1 MERIIRNKT
10 KMRPSPSSSS
20 SSLSMGLLASMVLVC
35 SLSNLFVR
43 IDFCE
48 AQNSFVPSNQASVP
62 NEGQDSTKIE
72 ENLLSFSN
80 VIDWVFGE
88 PDEEHQ
94 KHELEEHFGFIRGGE
109 GKTDVD
115 LAKLANKIGIKPEF
129 FNFKAH
135 DYDNNDRIDGLE
147 LMNMIVREK
156 SSLFDDSKNPLQFKD
171 PINVQKRMEFLD
183 LCSNDRNNDGYL
195 DFTEYSKARSRFESI
210 H

>member
-1 MERIIRNKT
+1 
-10 KMRPSPSSSS
+10 MRPSPSSSS

-88 PDEEHQ
+88 PEYIIFQ
-94 KHELEEHFGFIRGGE
+94 ISFSVLVLFCLTIFFSFTIARIRF
-109 GKTDVD
+109 KTLGTV
-115 LAKLANKIGIKPEF
+115 KSIK
-129 FNFKAH
+129 N
-135 DYDNNDRIDGLE
+135 
-147 LMNMIVREK
+147 MNLK
-156 SSLFDDSKNPLQFKD
+156 SILVSFAAVKVKP
-171 PINVQKRMEFLD
+171 M
-183 LCSNDRNNDGYL
+183 
-195 DFTEYSKARSRFESI
+195 
-210 H
+210 